1 MFFKTY
7 GNKKDNSLYHISP
20 NTKLLKSI
28 NVLQKYTE
36 DFSAI
41 QWNQCPQRRIQ
52 QTKKRSPPT
61 PVPVLKS
68 SRTSWRAN
76 SC

>member
-1 MFFKTY
+1 MFFKIY
-7 GNKKDNSLYHISP
+7 CNKKDNSLYHISP

-36 DFSAI
+36 DFAAI

-52 QTKKRSPPT
+52 QAKKHSPPT

-68 SRTSWRAN
+68 SRTS
-76 SC
+76 